1 MWLTIPELR
10 HVVLVTCGLLLSNH
24 AAAQSACIAEFVQE
38 TVYEQAISINTYVQT
53 NTTFYPAPHY
63 AVTVSNAPTS
73 FDGITT
79 FRYTESRTLANT
91 AATTRSTASLIA
103 TPTVALNAYVLM
115 VSRDPGRQTDRRK
128 IHQRQSGTFYVAANG
143 TMSNDCT
150 LSPIYAVNNGV
161 LTTTV
166 QGTVYTYSTSPGV
179 TFEMFAPSTISG
191 SITTAFTL
199 GAGGVLVWA
208 NAGFYNGQA
217 AFCSL
222 SNGTIYAVFQQ
233 NAQPEGCLY
242 IQLTLF
248 TVSSCQGLSY
258 STVTGPPG
266 PTGSTGPQGPTGA
279 IGSTGPSG
287 QIGQSGAV
295 GATGSTGPQGLQGP
309 QAYLEQLVRWGR
321 QVRSKAIAG
330 PHSLFITDIDAEEFK
345 VSPEV
350 LGQQAKVDR
359 SAPPESAAKSE

>member
-1 MWLTIPELR
+1 M
-10 HVVLVTCGLLLSNH
+10 
-24 AAAQSACIAEFVQE
+24 VQ
-38 TVYEQAISINTYVQT
+38 
-53 NTTFYPAPHY
+53 
-63 AVTVSNAPTS
+63 
-73 FDGITT
+73 
-79 FRYTESRTLANT
+79 
-91 AATTRSTASLIA
+91 
-103 TPTVALNAYVLM
+103 
-115 VSRDPGRQTDRRK
+115 RDPGKQTDRRK

-179 TFEMFAPSTISG
+179 TFEMFAPSTIPG

-248 TVSSCQGLSY
+248 TVSSRQRLSY

-287 QIGQSGAV
+287 QSGQSGA
-295 GATGSTGPQGLQGP
+295 ATGSTGPQGLQGP

-321 QVRSKAIAG
+321 QVRSKAISG
-330 PHSLFITDIDAEEFK
+330 LYDLSITDVDAEEFK

-359 SAPPESAAKSE
+359 LAPPESAAKSE